1 MSKYLKAHAHT
12 VKVLI
17 MTLVVLGLVGCLMVQ
32 YASAEW
38 QYTDNKGKTHTVVLK
53 MDVPSE
59 FANTAR
65 EVDTWQPRVQPGPSD
80 LPTPTPNA
88 PSTSAQERLKALQN
102 YQRALQEQLA
112 QQRAQRDAE
121 VQSLRDAVE
130 HPSSATIEAGR
141 LGAGMRDA
149 QSRANRDRRIREK
162 ANDLIEK
169 NAAESLAE
177 CGGDDDCVN
186 KVRK

>member
-1 MSKYLKAHAHT
+1 MKTHT
-12 VKVLI
+12 MVLA
-17 MTLVVLGLVGCLMVQ
+17 TTVLVGSLALAATAQ
-32 YASAEW
+32 AEW

-53 MDVPSE
+53 MDVPGEYS
-59 FANTAR
+59 NTAR
-65 EVDTWQPRVQPGPSD
+65 EVNTWQPRVQPHASD
-80 LPTPTPNA
+80 LPTPTPDA
-88 PSTSAQERLKALQN
+88 PSATAQKRLKALQN
-102 YQRALQEQLA
+102 YQQALQEQIA
-112 QQRAQRDAE
+112 QQRAQRDAAT
-121 VQSLRDAVE
+121 QSLRNALD

-149 QSRANRDRRIREK
+149 QSRSNRDHRIREK

-186 KVRK
+186 KLRK